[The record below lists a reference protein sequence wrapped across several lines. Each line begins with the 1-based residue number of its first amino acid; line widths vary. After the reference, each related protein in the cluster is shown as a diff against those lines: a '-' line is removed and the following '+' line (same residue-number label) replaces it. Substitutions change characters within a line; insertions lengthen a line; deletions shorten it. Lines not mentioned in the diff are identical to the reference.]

1 MNNTIKIV
9 LLGLMLCFGGVY
21 LYASVIDVSGTWEM
35 TSQTPRGD
43 ERVSEITIAQD
54 GDKITVTMPGF
65 RGEEMT
71 GEGTV
76 TDSKIEWT
84 VNISTQR
91 GDFSITY
98 SGTVEGDTMTGEA
111 ELGDFGTMEW
121 TAKKK

>member
-1 MNNTIKIV
+1 M
-9 LLGLMLCFGGVY
+9 
-21 LYASVIDVSGTWEM
+21 SGTWEM
-35 TSQTPRGD
+35 TMQTPRGD
-43 ERVSEITIAQD
+43 ERVSEIKIEQD

-65 RGEEMT
+65 QGDEMT

-84 VNISTQR
+84 VNMSTQR

-98 SGTVEGDTMTGEA
+98 SGTVEGNTMTGEA

-121 TAKKK
+121 TAIKK

>member
-1 MNNTIKIV
+1 MSKTIKIF
-9 LLGLMLCFGGVY
+9 LLGFLLCAGAY
-21 LYASVIDVSGTWEM
+21 IYASVIDVSGTWEM
-35 TSQTPRGD
+35 TSQSPRGD
-43 ERVSEITIAQD
+43 EMVSDVKFEQD
-54 GDKITVTMPGF
+54 GEKITVTMSGF

-84 VNISTQR
+84 VSISTQR

-98 SGTVEGDTMTGEA
+98 TGKVEGDTMSGEA

>member
-1 MNNTIKIV
+1 MNKSIKTV
-9 LLGLMLCFGGVY
+9 MLGLLLFGGIY

-43 ERVSEITIAQD
+43 ERVSEITIEQD

-65 RGEEMT
+65 RGDEMT

-84 VNISTQR
+84 VNMSTQR

-98 SGTVEGDTMTGEA
+98 KGTVEGDTMTGEA